1 MSFAT
6 IRQVIIGTGDM
17 EKSSAQFQESF
28 GLAKGFADPILET
41 IGMDDQTFRV
51 GPEAHLELVGALT
64 PEASINGWVAKA
76 DGIGGGYG
84 LAIQVGDLTPLLA
97 NAESMGVRMIE
108 DLEVYGHRI
117 VQLHPGDLGLLVELD
132 EIKDPTKWFWDDV
145 DAEVPTAPVIDNVLA
160 VEVTSPDPAAQAA
173 KWAQLFGLS
182 VAVVEGVS
190 QIELGSRTVRFVA
203 GDVKRM
209 TAVDLAVIDGVE
221 PAERK
226 VTISGVNFT
235 LI

>member
-1 MSFAT
+1 MSFTT

-64 PEASINGWVAKA
+64 PEAAINGWIAKVG
-76 DGIGGGYG
+76 GIGGGYG
-84 LAIQVGDLTPLLA
+84 LAIQVGDLAPLLA
-97 NAESMGVRMIE
+97 NAAEMGVRTIE
-108 DLEVYGHRI
+108 DMEVYGHRI

-132 EIKDPTKWFWDDV
+132 EITDPEKWFWDDV
-145 DAEVPTAPVIDNVLA
+145 DAEVPAAPLIDEVLA
-160 VEVTSPDPAAQAA
+160 VEVSSPDPAGQAA
-173 KWAQLFGLS
+173 KWAQLFGLEVS
-182 VAVVEGVS
+182 TVDGVPTLS
-190 QIELGSRTVRFVA
+190 LGSRTVRFVE
-203 GDVKRM
+203 GEVKMM
-209 TAVDLAVIDGVE
+209 TGVDLAVVE
-221 PAERK
+221 GASVAERK
-226 VTISGVNFT
+226 VEISGVTFN